1 MFIAEELENTETDS
15 LKSHHLEKTDILYI
29 VYLYV
34 CSIFFGLVS
43 QFYLTTAVEFF
54 LHGIK

>member
-15 LKSHHLEKTDILYI
+15 LKSHHLEKTDRLYS

-34 CSIFFGLVS
+34 HSVFFGLVS
-43 QFYLTTAVEFF
+43 KFYPTTAMESF
-54 LHGIK
+54 LHVIK